1 MLTMKRLLI
10 LVLAALLS
18 FSVVACDDEADEAE
32 VDEAA
37 AEAPETEEYAEEEE
51 QAAAAEDDEAE
62 AEAELEMVEVAAD
75 GTEFDPPVEKEQI
88 PDDAWICDMGTVHYA
103 QMEEGDGT
111 CPLCNMDLVAIGEAG
126 DDGHAHGCENC
137 EGECQCDHGH
147 DHDDHAHHH

>member
-10 LVLAALLS
+10 MALAALLS
-18 FSVVACDDEADEAE
+18 FSVIACDDDADVAEGDEAE
-32 VDEAA
+32 
-37 AEAPETEEYAEEEE
+37 AEAPEAEEESE
-51 QAAAAEDDEAE
+51 EEAAAADDDE

-88 PDDAWICDMGTVHYA
+88 PEGAWICDMGTVHYA

-111 CPLCNMDLVAIGEAG
+111 CPLCNMDLVATGQAG
-126 DDGHAHGCENC
+126 DDGHAHGCEDC

-147 DHDDHAHHH
+147 DHDDDHAHHH